1 MKFSITVRG
10 MLFSWVRCA
19 VFSDST
25 FACSSSSLFA
35 FIMASMSSRGKEPK
49 SRDVDDKEEML
60 ESVLVRVLLEL
71 DVDIDCPD
79 AAKLSDVVRSD
90 DEFIIVVLCA
100 FEALSVPSAGENS
113 SDVGAAL
120 LDEAEASLGVPEAW
134 NVDA

>member
-60 ESVLVRVLLEL
+60 ESVLVKVLLEL
-71 DVDIDCPD
+71 GVDIDCPD

-90 DEFIIVVLCA
+90 DFVIVVLCA

-120 LDEAEASLGVPEAW
+120 
-134 NVDA
+134 

>member
-10 MLFSWVRCA
+10 MLFSWVTYA
-19 VFSDST
+19 VFSDS
-25 FACSSSSLFA
+25 FACSTSSLFA

-60 ESVLVRVLLEL
+60 ESVLLKVLLEL
-71 DVDIDCPD
+71 IVDIDCPD

-90 DEFIIVVLCA
+90 DEFIIVVLFA

>member
-10 MLFSWVRCA
+10 ILFSWVICA
-19 VFSDST
+19 VFSDS
-25 FACSSSSLFA
+25 FACSTSSLFA

-60 ESVLVRVLLEL
+60 ESVLVKVLLEL
-71 DVDIDCPD
+71 GVDIDCPD

-90 DEFIIVVLCA
+90 DEFIIVVLFA

-120 LDEAEASLGVPEAW
+120 YPEEQKLKK
-134 NVDA
+134 NPSPRFI

>member
-10 MLFSWVRCA
+10 MLFGWVICA
-19 VFSDST
+19 VFSDS
-25 FACSSSSLFA
+25 FACSTSSLFA

-49 SRDVDDKEEML
+49 SRERDVDDKEEML

-71 DVDIDCPD
+71 GVDIDCPD

-90 DEFIIVVLCA
+90 DFVIVVLCA

-120 LDEAEASLGVPEAW
+120 
-134 NVDA
+134 

>member
-10 MLFSWVRCA
+10 MLFSWVICA
-19 VFSDST
+19 VFSDS
-25 FACSSSSLFA
+25 FACSTSSLFA

-60 ESVLVRVLLEL
+60 ESVLVKVLLEL
-71 DVDIDCPD
+71 GVDIDCPD

-90 DEFIIVVLCA
+90 DFVIVVLCA
-100 FEALSVPSAGENS
+100 FEAFSVPSAGENS

>member
-10 MLFSWVRCA
+10 ILFSWAICA
-19 VFSDST
+19 VFSDS
-25 FACSSSSLFA
+25 FACSTSSLFA

-60 ESVLVRVLLEL
+60 ESLVKVLLEL
-71 DVDIDCPD
+71 GVDIDCPD

-90 DEFIIVVLCA
+90 DFVIVVLCA

-120 LDEAEASLGVPEAW
+120 WDEAEASLGVPEAW